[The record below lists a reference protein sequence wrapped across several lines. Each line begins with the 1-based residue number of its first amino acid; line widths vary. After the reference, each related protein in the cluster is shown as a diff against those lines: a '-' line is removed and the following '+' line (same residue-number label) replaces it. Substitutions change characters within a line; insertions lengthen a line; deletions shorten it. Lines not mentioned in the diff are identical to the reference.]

1 MTQSNSQMPASAKRG
16 VVSAG
21 GAGGSAGSWPGG
33 SGGGFT
39 TSLPKPKMTDEELRL
54 ECVRLA
60 VQAKVQPSALIS
72 TAESML
78 AFIKPGAK

>member
-16 VVSAG
+16 VASAG
-21 GAGGSAGSWPGG
+21 GAGGSVGSWV
-33 SGGGFT
+33 GGGGGIT
-39 TSLPKPKMTDEELRL
+39 VPMPKPKMTDEELRL

-72 TAESML
+72 TAEAML
-78 AFIKPGAK
+78 AFVKSGAK